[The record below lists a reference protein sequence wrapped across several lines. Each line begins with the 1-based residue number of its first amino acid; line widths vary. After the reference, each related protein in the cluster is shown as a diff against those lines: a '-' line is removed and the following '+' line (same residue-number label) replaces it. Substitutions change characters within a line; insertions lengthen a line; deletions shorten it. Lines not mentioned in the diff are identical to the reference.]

1 MEAGSGGSDRRR
13 GVDRAVELLPNFA
26 VQWAAAASRMRRPMA
41 LELREL
47 HCAFGRQ
54 RVLAGLNLRLEP
66 GELCGLL
73 GPNGSGKTTALR
85 IALGLLRPDSGQVL
99 VDGWDAA
106 RAPRMARRL
115 VAGVVDGLGFEPGRS
130 GLEQLVAWQRLAGVE
145 GRAAHAR
152 ALELLELVG
161 LSHAGAREAN
171 DYSQGM
177 RQRLALAQALLGE
190 PRYVLVDEPF
200 NALDP
205 EGVSAIRELL
215 LRLVRERRIGVLL
228 SSHRL
233 EEASELCTRIALVR
247 DGRLAIDAPT
257 AELVASP
264 ERRYRLRAE
273 PAARLEAWLAS
284 QELESQGVAQG
295 ARSVALRTRAPAE
308 LARKLVEAGFELEE
322 LRPEQRT
329 LESIYLAAVRAQP
342 GDASGGANA
351 GSARSAAASSEPAR
365 VERGAVHARELAHA
379 CGYELRRLARSP
391 ASWAVAL
398 APLAFAAIALARR
411 AAQARR
417 DAEQLGAGEVFSAT
431 QLTAF
436 EGLAIALQSGLP
448 VLALLL
454 AALASQSIAGPRA
467 HGSLIG
473 LGLRPLA
480 RAELVLG
487 KLFGQWLWALGAYLA
502 LAGLAFGA
510 SAALWDYTGVVE
522 LLPNG
527 EPYPLVD
534 ARELWPLALS
544 ALVAP
549 IAPLAAALTL
559 GFAAGAVRRSSSGAL
574 AAALA
579 LLCACAWIGS
589 ALERGLPRALL
600 LTDYLPSLM
609 YDPSLVAELAQAARG
624 ASGGHEVSATWS
636 ALVPL
641 AWLALAS
648 AIACLRYQRHPIP

>member
-1 MEAGSGGSDRRR
+1 
-13 GVDRAVELLPNFA
+13 
-26 VQWAAAASRMRRPMA
+26 MA

-47 HCAFGRQ
+47 HCAFGSQ
-54 RVLAGLNLRLEP
+54 RVLAGLSLRLEA

-85 IALGLLRPDSGQVL
+85 IALGLLRPDSGSVL

-106 RAPRMARRL
+106 RAPRAARRL
-115 VAGVVDGLGFEPGRS
+115 VAGLVDGLGFEPGLS
-130 GLEQLVAWQRLAGVE
+130 GLAQLVAWQRLAGVE
-145 GRAAHAR
+145 ALAAR
-152 ALELLELVG
+152 VRGLELLELVG
-161 LSHAGAREAN
+161 LASAGARAAS

-205 EGVSAIRELL
+205 EGVSAFRELL

-257 AELVASP
+257 SELLASP
-264 ERRYRLRAE
+264 ERRYRLRAAPRE
-273 PAARLEAWLAS
+273 RLDAWLVSHDWDVGPGA
-284 QELESQGVAQG
+284 EREAG
-295 ARSVALRTRAPAE
+295 ARSVALHARAPAE
-308 LARKLVEAGFELEE
+308 LARSLVEAGFALEE

-329 LESIYLAAVRAQP
+329 LESIYLAAVRGAP
-342 GDASGGANA
+342 REPEAVASETRAKA
-351 GSARSAAASSEPAR
+351 TPSAAASPEPAR
-365 VERGAVHARELAHA
+365 TEAGAVHARELAHA
-379 CGYELRRLARSP
+379 CGYELRRLVRSP
-391 ASWAVAL
+391 ASWAVAF
-398 APLAFAAIALARR
+398 APLALAALALLRR
-411 AAQARR
+411 AAQARH
-417 DAEQLGAGEVFSAT
+417 DAQQLEAGEVFSAT

-448 VLALLL
+448 ALALLL
-454 AALASQSIAGPRA
+454 AALASQSIAGPRS

-480 RAELVLG
+480 RAELALG
-487 KLFGQWLWALGAYLA
+487 KLFGQLLWALAVYVALA
-502 LAGLAFGA
+502 LLALGV
-510 SAALWDYTGVVE
+510 SGALWDYTGVVE

-527 EPYPLVD
+527 EPYPLV
-534 ARELWPLALS
+534 AASELWPLAYA
-544 ALVAP
+544 ALAAP
-549 IAPLAAALTL
+549 IAPLAAALAL

-574 AAALA
+574 AMSLA
-579 LLCACAWIGS
+579 LLCGCAWLGS

-624 ASGGHEVSATWS
+624 ASGGHEVSSAWS
-636 ALVPL
+636 ALIPL
-641 AWLALAS
+641 AWLVLAT
-648 AIACLRYQRHPIP
+648 AIACLRFQRHPIP

>member
-1 MEAGSGGSDRRR
+1 
-13 GVDRAVELLPNFA
+13 
-26 VQWAAAASRMRRPMA
+26 MA

-54 RVLAGLNLRLEP
+54 RVLNGLSLRLEP

-85 IALGLLRPDSGQVL
+85 IALGLLRPDAGRVV
-99 VDGWDAA
+99 VDGWDVA
-106 RAPRMARRL
+106 RVPRTARRL
-115 VAGVVDGLGFEPGRS
+115 VAGVVDGLGFEPGLS
-130 GLEQLVAWQRLAGVE
+130 GRAQLVAWQRLAGVAP
-145 GRAAHAR
+145 RAARER
-152 ALELLELVG
+152 ADELLELVG
-161 LSHAGAREAN
+161 LADAGAREAN

-215 LRLVRERRIGVLL
+215 ERLVRERRIGVLL

-247 DGRLAIDAPT
+247 GGQLVIDAST
-257 AELVASP
+257 TELIASP
-264 ERRYRLRAE
+264 ERRYRVRAAPLE
-273 PAARLEAWLAS
+273 RLDAWLAS
-284 QELESQGVAQG
+284 QSLESAPEEGE
-295 ARSVALRTRAPAE
+295 ARSVALRERAPAE
-308 LARKLVEAGFELEE
+308 LARGLVEAGFALEE
-322 LRPEQRT
+322 LRPEQRS
-329 LESIYLAAVRAQP
+329 LESIYLAAVRGEP
-342 GDASGGANA
+342 H
-351 GSARSAAASSEPAR
+351 ASSTERRDERAATTSEEPAQ
-365 VERGAVHARELAHA
+365 VERGALHVRELAHA
-379 CGYELRRLARSP
+379 CGYELRRLAKSP

-398 APLAFAAIALARR
+398 APLALAGLALARR

-417 DAEQLGAGEVFSAT
+417 DAQQLDAGEVFSAT

-448 VLALLL
+448 ALALLL

-487 KLFGQWLWALGAYLA
+487 KLFGQLLWALVAYAALA
-502 LAGLAFGA
+502 LLAFGA
-510 SAALWDYTGVVE
+510 SAALWDFTGVVE

-527 EPYPLVD
+527 EPYPLV
-534 ARELWPLALS
+534 AASELWPLAFS
-544 ALVAP
+544 ALAAP
-549 IAPLAAALTL
+549 IAPLAAALAL

-574 AAALA
+574 AIALA

-641 AWLALAS
+641 AWLALAT